1 MAINM
6 TATQQASIFTAL
18 LGIAPIIASSA
29 AAQTTG
35 CEPVAQRSGREFGCF
50 ITARR
55 ELGALPRDSALYWHL
70 DAFDTPAAAE
80 QRRLGAAAWCNPSAV
95 NGLLEPVPCRWSTQI
110 VTRRFTWKACSNRE

>member
-1 MAINM
+1 M
-6 TATQQASIFTAL
+6 TSTQKASIFTAVV
-18 LGIAPIIASSA
+18 GIAAVIASSA

-70 DAFDTPAAAE
+70 DAFDTPLRPSSEDWAQ
-80 QRRLGAAAWCNPSAV
+80 QRGAIP
-95 NGLLEPVPCRWSTQI
+95 
-110 VTRRFTWKACSNRE
+110 RR